1 MSGQI
6 QQELRNS
13 KPITSIEVEVYLNVQ
28 RTAERL
34 TQLVN
39 AALERVG
46 LNHDEY
52 NVLRILRGAGTTDRT
67 PDDIRGRM
75 VRDTGRILA
84 LLYAIKVRGLV
95 DGAVTMTITQSGLQL
110 LASADEHVET
120 AIRQQMAGIE
130 EQKLRATVDIMEVLR
145 TGS

>member
-1 MSGQI
+1 MNTTCFASC
-6 QQELRNS
+6 
-13 KPITSIEVEVYLNVQ
+13 
-28 RTAERL
+28 
-34 TQLVN
+34 
-39 AALERVG
+39 AAREPPVVRRMT
-46 LNHDEY
+46 Y
-52 NVLRILRGAGTTDRT
+52 
-67 PDDIRGRM
+67 GRM

-130 EQKLRATVDIMEVLR
+130 EQKLRATVDIMEALR

>member
-1 MSGQI
+1 MAGQI

-52 NVLRILRGAGTTDRT
+52 NVLRILRGAGTAGRT
-67 PDDIRGRM
+67 ADDIRGRM

-130 EQKLRATVDIMEVLR
+130 EQKLRATVDMMEALR

>member
-1 MSGQI
+1 MAGQI

-13 KPITSIEVEVYLNVQ
+13 KPITSIEVEVFLNVQ

-39 AALERVG
+39 TALERVG
-46 LNHDEY
+46 FNHDEY
-52 NVLRILRGAGTTDRT
+52 NALRILRGAGSTGRT
-67 PDDIRGRM
+67 ADDIRGRM

-95 DGAVTMTITQSGLQL
+95 DGAVTMTISQAGLQL
-110 LASADEHVET
+110 LASADEQVDA
-120 AIRQQMAGIE
+120 AIRQRMAGIE
-130 EQKLRATVDIMEVLR
+130 EQKLRATVDIMEALR

>member
-1 MSGQI
+1 M
-6 QQELRNS
+6 
-13 KPITSIEVEVYLNVQ
+13 Q

-34 TQLVN
+34 TLLVN

-52 NVLRILRGAGTTDRT
+52 NVLRILRGAGPVGRT

-110 LASADEHVET
+110 LASADEQVET

-130 EQKLRATVDIMEVLR
+130 EQKLRATVDIMEALR

>member
-1 MSGQI
+1 MAGQI

-13 KPITSIEVEVYLNVQ
+13 KPITSIEVEVFLNVQ

-46 LNHDEY
+46 FNHDEY
-52 NVLRILRGAGTTDRT
+52 NALRILRGTGTTGRT
-67 PDDIRGRM
+67 ADDIRGRM
-75 VRDTGRILA
+75 VRYTGRILA

-95 DGAVTMTITQSGLQL
+95 DGAVTMTISQAGLHL
-110 LASADEHVET
+110 LASADEQVEA
-120 AIRQQMAGIE
+120 AIRQRMAGIE
-130 EQKLRATVDIMEVLR
+130 EQKLRATVDIMEALR